1 MTNKKLWCGILI
13 AALTLALT
21 VVLPLPARAATA
33 ETVLIAITATTLAAA
48 IAVVTV
54 ATIHHRRRK
63 IAITG
68 CMVSVDK
75 AITVIDEEDKKRYL
89 LSGDITGIR
98 PGDRMS
104 LEGKKAKSS
113 DKALVWEV
121 KAVIKDFGKCP
132 AGD

>member
-1 MTNKKLWCGILI
+1 MTNKKFWRGILI
-13 AALTLALT
+13 ATLTLALT
-21 VVLPLPARAATA
+21 VVLPLPAQAANA
-33 ETVLIAITATTLAAA
+33 ETALIAITATTLAAA

-54 ATIHHRRRK
+54 ATIHHGRRK
-63 IAITG
+63 IVITG

-89 LSGDITGIR
+89 LSGDVTGIR

-104 LEGKKAKSS
+104 LEGKKAKGS

>member
-13 AALTLALT
+13 VALTLALT
-21 VVLPLPARAATA
+21 VVLPSPARAATA

-54 ATIHHRRRK
+54 AAIHHRRRK

-89 LSGDITGIR
+89 LSGDVTGIQ